1 MVIATGKWTLLLIV
15 SFLCSEC
22 IYCNSVEQKIYVTL
36 NKTVPCVRL
45 LNATHQIG
53 CQSSISGDT
62 GVIHVVGDDSD
73 LEWVLKT
80 GNTPPYMVLL
90 DGSLFTREVMIKM
103 KDSSRVAGVAVV
115 VPKKG
120 PEGGFSPHQKCP
132 NDKSSVYSNSY
143 GEEYAHCNKTVWN
156 PLGND
161 LSYEDFHFPI
171 FMMQDENET
180 EVVKKCFFD
189 HNVPVNGS
197 GPSYPLCAMQL
208 FSHMHAATNTVT
220 CMRRNDLQATFSINP
235 EVLCDPLSD
244 YNIYSFLHPVN
255 KSRKNPEE
263 KVIIAAARM
272 DTRSFFWDFAPGG
285 ESAVSGFVTLLAVA
299 ETLSKI
305 SENLTSP
312 LKKNI
317 LFSFFQGEVFDY
329 IGSSRM
335 VYDMQKGTFV
345 IGLENI
351 DTFIE
356 IGQVGL
362 RSASQLWIH
371 SDPVSRQNASID
383 NEVRNLSSTLMKA
396 GNDSNVPVFEPS
408 VSQPLPPSSFQS
420 FLKAQYIPGV
430 VLTDHQSAF
439 SNRYY
444 ESIYDTSENL
454 NLSYPSELGPEE
466 QLEFVTAT
474 AQSLSEVATVVAK
487 TLFKQAGGSEE
498 DLFKV
503 QADPKTVTKMLYG
516 FAIRS
521 NNSWFRSLVNQDVK
535 PGLVNGPPQY
545 YVGVVLPNSSPK
557 QKRLIQ
563 YVLANLTGTVV
574 NLTKEQCQNTDK
586 GGDQHR
592 ELYDYIWIQGSMPL
606 NGSDPV
612 PYCVRSTVRLSDA
625 VSPAFDLKQYGA
637 LNYSTWTESRWKE
650 IKARIF
656 LVSSKELEMLTL
668 AIGIAIL
675 VISLLV
681 TYFISTKADILFT
694 VSREP
699 TTAAY

>member
-1 MVIATGKWTLLLIV
+1 
-15 SFLCSEC
+15 
-22 IYCNSVEQKIYVTL
+22 
-36 NKTVPCVRL
+36 
-45 LNATHQIG
+45 
-53 CQSSISGDT
+53 
-62 GVIHVVGDDSD
+62 
-73 LEWVLKT
+73 
-80 GNTPPYMVLL
+80 
-90 DGSLFTREVMIKM
+90 M

-263 KVIIAAARM
+263 KVIIAAAR
-272 DTRSFFWDFAPGG
+272 
-285 ESAVSGFVTLLAVA
+285 
-299 ETLSKI
+299 
-305 SENLTSP
+305 
-312 LKKNI
+312 
-317 LFSFFQGEVFDY
+317 EVFDY

-503 QADPKTVTKMLYG
+503 QADPKT
-516 FAIRS
+516 
-521 NNSWFRSLVNQDVK
+521 
-535 PGLVNGPPQY
+535 
-545 YVGVVLPNSSPK
+545 
-557 QKRLIQ
+557 
-563 YVLANLTGTVV
+563 
-574 NLTKEQCQNTDK
+574 
-586 GGDQHR
+586 
-592 ELYDYIWIQGSMPL
+592 LYDYIWIQGSMPL